1 MAKLI
6 GLNKIKTAV
15 FISGTGSNL
24 KNLINFSK
32 TKKSP
37 ISIDLIISNT
47 IKAKGLKF
55 ANQYQ
60 IKKKIFNFKNIKT
73 TEKKLF
79 ILLKKK
85 KIKFIFL
92 AEFFK
97 ILTSKFIK
105 QFNGKIINIHPSL
118 LPRYKGLNTHSRAI
132 QNKDKFSG
140 CTVHYVTE
148 KLDSE
153 KIIMQKKIKILKKD
167 TPSSLA
173 RKILKQEHKIY
184 SKAILK
190 IFN

>member
-6 GLNKIKTAV
+6 GLSINKIKTAV

-73 TEKKLF
+73 TENLSLF
-79 ILLKKK
+79 
-85 KIKFIFL
+85 
-92 AEFFK
+92 
-97 ILTSKFIK
+97 
-105 QFNGKIINIHPSL
+105 
-118 LPRYKGLNTHSRAI
+118 
-132 QNKDKFSG
+132 
-140 CTVHYVTE
+140 
-148 KLDSE
+148 
-153 KIIMQKKIKILKKD
+153 
-167 TPSSLA
+167 
-173 RKILKQEHKIY
+173 
-184 SKAILK
+184 
-190 IFN
+190 

>member
-60 IKKKIFNFKNIKT
+60 IKKGIFNF
-73 TEKKLF
+73 LS
-79 ILLKKK
+79 K
-85 KIKFIFL
+85 KIKL
-92 AEFFK
+92 
-97 ILTSKFIK
+97 LTFVK
-105 QFNGKIINIHPSL
+105 
-118 LPRYKGLNTHSRAI
+118 
-132 QNKDKFSG
+132 
-140 CTVHYVTE
+140 
-148 KLDSE
+148 KLE
-153 KIIMQKKIKILKKD
+153 
-167 TPSSLA
+167 
-173 RKILKQEHKIY
+173 
-184 SKAILK
+184 
-190 IFN
+190 

>member
-47 IKAKGLKF
+47 IKAKGLRYS
-55 ANQYQ
+55 NQYK
-60 IKKKIFNFKNIKT
+60 IKKKILNFKNNKIA
-73 TEKKLF
+73 EKRLLN
-79 ILLKKK
+79 LLKQN
-85 KIKFIFL
+85 KIQFICL
-92 AEFFK
+92 AGFMK
-97 ILTSKFIK
+97 ILSSKFIK

-132 QNKDKFSG
+132 QNKDKFTG
-140 CTVHYVTE
+140 CSVHYVTE
-148 KLDSE
+148 KLDSG
-153 KIIMQKKIKILKKD
+153 KIIIQKKIKILKKD
-167 TPSSLA
+167 TPRSLA
-173 RKILKQEHKIY
+173 KKVLKQEHKLY
-184 SKAILK
+184 PKAILK